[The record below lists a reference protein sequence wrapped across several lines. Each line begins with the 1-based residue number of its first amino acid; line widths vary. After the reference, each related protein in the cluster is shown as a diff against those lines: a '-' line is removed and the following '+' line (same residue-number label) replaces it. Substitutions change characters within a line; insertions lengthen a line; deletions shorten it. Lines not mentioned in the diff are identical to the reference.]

1 MPIRIKASYLTPGAH
16 GGIQP
21 PVITTVNPSPLTV
34 VGTACPG
41 CTVEL
46 FGSRTNDGQGQFYLG
61 NATADGSGAFSLAR
75 TTMPYPYLTATAT
88 DSTKGTSEFSAVLT
102 TTVVL
107 LTHLPVIVR

>member
-1 MPIRIKASYLTPGAH
+1 MIA
-16 GGIQP
+16 
-21 PVITTVNPSPLTV
+21 TVNPSPLTV

-46 FGSRTNDGQGQFYLG
+46 FGSSTNDGQGQFYLG
-61 NATADGSGAFSLAR
+61 SATADGSGAFSLAR

-88 DSTKGTSEFSAVLT
+88 DSTNGTSEFSAVFT

-107 LTHLPVIVR
+107 VTHLPVIVR